1 MEIVEMVI
9 FHFRKEFV
17 LMMEKMTGKRWLVE
31 FDCKV
36 VEMLVNES
44 LVVLGYMEVVK
55 LEKEH
60 LEVCEKMEKEYSL
73 EVLKCKV
80 VAMLVKKERFE
91 EFECMVVV
99 MLVKACLVVFECKG
113 LEKLEKEFLEVL
125 VHMEVEK

>member
-1 MEIVEMVI
+1 
-9 FHFRKEFV
+9 
-17 LMMEKMTGKRWLVE
+17 MMEKMTEKRCLVE

-44 LVVLGYMEVVK
+44 LVVLGYMEVVI
-55 LEKEH
+55 LEKER

-80 VAMLVKKERFE
+80 VAMLVKKECFE